1 MHAVS
6 SVQGQGSRQRDERAS
21 KTRLLACIRLREH
34 PRKATRS
41 RDRKIENDACAINP
55 VLKTHVLGTRVR
67 DVLFHTSA

>member
-34 PRKATRS
+34 ARKATRRALCLRHKS
-41 RDRKIENDACAINP
+41 RA
-55 VLKTHVLGTRVR
+55 
-67 DVLFHTSA
+67 